1 MNKQYSHTILRVIQP
16 LFILAGIGLF
26 ALGAGIARYLG
37 TGIDWSIYLLGQG
50 YVTALQISTGFLR
63 EYYKPLPVREKPNP
77 DHQVDPSK
85 DLEIT
90 VVMRRSLFIAAFAC
104 LAIAASL
111 AMVIISQVQ
120 PTPTA
125 YIIMLVGFL
134 AAFFYYAPPFT
145 LDTSGY
151 GELVHAFAV
160 AFLIPIFSYILLTG
174 EFHRLTAI
182 IAFSETFLYLA
193 MLIALELPVYGRDVS
208 QLRSTLLVR
217 MGWQNAMTVH
227 NMLILSAFLLL
238 GLAAFFGLP
247 SFVGLASLIPL
258 PIGLLEI
265 WQVWRINQGEKP
277 SWSSLRLNALA
288 LVGVMIYVLTYA
300 FWTR

>member
-1 MNKQYSHTILRVIQP
+1 MSYLREFSRIIQP
-16 LFILAGIGLF
+16 LFMLAGIGLF

-37 TGIDWSIYLLGQG
+37 TPIDWGVYLLGQG
-50 YVTALQISTGFLR
+50 FVMTLQLSCGFLR
-63 EYYKPLPVREKPNP
+63 EYYKPLPVNKQNENNERKNHNP
-77 DHQVDPSK
+77 PTA
-85 DLEIT
+85 IT
-90 VVMRRSLFIAAFAC
+90 LFSRRSMLVVAFTC
-104 LAIAASL
+104 LAVSASL
-111 AMVIISQVQ
+111 AMVIIAQAE
-120 PTPTA
+120 PAPIA
-125 YIIMLVGFL
+125 YIAMIAGFL
-134 AAFFYYAPPFT
+134 ATFFYYAPP
-145 LDTSGY
+145 LVLETSGY
-151 GELVHAFAV
+151 GELIHAFFV
-160 AFLIPIFSYILLTG
+160 AFLIPIFSFVLLTG

-182 IAFSETFLYLA
+182 IAFSVTFLYLG
-193 MLIALELPVYGRDVS
+193 MLIALELPVYSRDVS

-227 NMLILSAFLLL
+227 NLLIISAFFLL

-277 SWSSLRLNALA
+277 NWSGLRLNAIA
-288 LVGVMIYVLTYA
+288 LVGVMVYVLTYA

>member
-1 MNKQYSHTILRVIQP
+1 MSYLREFSTIIQP

-26 ALGAGIARYLG
+26 TLGAGIARYLG
-37 TGIDWSIYLLGQG
+37 TPIDWGVYLLGQG
-50 YVTALQISTGFLR
+50 FVMALQLSCGFLR
-63 EYYKPLPVREKPNP
+63 EYYKPLLVNEQYENNERKNHNP
-77 DHQVDPSK
+77 PTAIALFS
-85 DLEIT
+85 
-90 VVMRRSLFIAAFAC
+90 RRSLLVLTFTC
-104 LAIAASL
+104 LAVSASL
-111 AMVIISQVQ
+111 AMVIIAQVE
-120 PTPTA
+120 PAPIA
-125 YIIMLVGFL
+125 YIAMIAGFL
-134 AAFFYYAPPFT
+134 AAFFYYAPP
-145 LDTSGY
+145 LVLETSGY
-151 GELVHAFAV
+151 GELIHAFFV
-160 AFLIPIFSYILLTG
+160 AFLIPIFSFVLLTG

-182 IAFSETFLYLA
+182 IAFSVTFLYLG
-193 MLIALELPVYGRDVS
+193 MLIALELPVYSRDVS

-227 NMLILSAFLLL
+227 NLLIISAFFLL

-277 SWSSLRLNALA
+277 NWSGLRLNAIA
-288 LVGVMIYVLTYA
+288 LVGVMVYVLTYA